1 MNWKLAEEVA
11 QGVYRENG
19 SIRAALNSITSNVVN
34 LNPIFLR
41 YVVEEVIFSPK
52 LLNDDELSDI
62 NERIGYIDNILY
74 AKGKILPRNTI
85 IAKEIRDVSRD
96 NDTRAAKS
104 RILLPFFSSHLAMP
118 CKPGE
123 HVWVIYEDVMNQQGL
138 GYWVS
143 RVVGFDHIDDVNHSH
158 FPRNDDSSFN
168 AQTDLNT
175 IPRYHFK
182 NGHFIEIVDRE
193 TQNVGSRLDFFFVKN
208 KENQNPDNV
217 YEDIL
222 FSSNA
227 TKATVKE
234 PVPRFRKRPGDLALE
249 GSNNSLIVLGN
260 ERSLSEDVKVS
271 SAEILDV
278 FKDSAGTI
286 DMVVGRG
293 STQQTM
299 GKIIKNDLNFNELD
313 KFALNVQAKEGDP
326 DFNSDRSR
334 ILLSQRTSPDSKFSI
349 TTYNKEKNKISDSAD
364 GDAAVV
370 IKTDKV
376 RIIARSDVQLIVQG
390 FQPATDPVG
399 KNIKESLTDSKN
411 WASITIK
418 SDGNIV
424 FTPSEMG
431 YIKLGGD
438 DADKGILCTA
448 TPVSAV
454 NGGIEGQPIGN
465 DAGGRSGGSLAANP
479 QGNTP
484 AIHPANG
491 TFANKVLV
499 K

>member
-1 MNWKLAEEVA
+1 MNWKLVEEAA

-19 SIRAALNSITSNVVN
+19 AIRAALNSITSNVIN

-52 LLNDDELSDI
+52 LLNDNELSDI
-62 NERIGYIDNILY
+62 NQRIGYIDNILY

-85 IAKEIRDVSRD
+85 IAKEIRDVNRD

-158 FPRNDDSSFN
+158 FPRNDDPTFN
-168 AQTDLNT
+168 AQVDLESV
-175 IPRYHFK
+175 PRYHFK
-182 NGHFIEIVDRE
+182 NGHFIEVVDRE
-193 TQNVGSRLDFFFVKN
+193 TQNRGSRLDFFFVKS

-227 TKATVKE
+227 NKATVKE
-234 PVPRFRKRPGDLALE
+234 PVPRFKKRPGDLALE

-260 ERSLSEDVKVS
+260 ERSSTSDPTVS
-271 SAEILDV
+271 SAESLGG
-278 FKDSAGTI
+278 FKDSSGTI

-299 GKIIKNDLNFNELD
+299 GKIVKNDLRFDELD

-334 ILLSQRTSPDSKFSI
+334 ILLSQRTSPDAKFSI
-349 TTYNKEKNKISDSAD
+349 ATYNQEKNKISDSAE
-364 GDAAVV
+364 GDAAV
-370 IKTDKV
+370 IIRTDKV
-376 RIIARSDVQLIVQG
+376 RIIARSDVQLLVQG
-390 FQPATDPVG
+390 FQAATDPLG
-399 KNIKESLTDSKN
+399 KNIKESLPDASK

-465 DAGGRSGGSLAANP
+465 DAGGRSGGSLAASP

>member
-19 SIRAALNSITSNVVN
+19 SIRAALNSITSNVIN

-52 LLNDDELSDI
+52 LLNDDELSVI
-62 NERIGYIDNILY
+62 NQRIGYIDNILY

-85 IAKEIRDVSRD
+85 IAKEIRDVNRD

-158 FPRNDDSSFN
+158 FPRNDDVSFSS
-168 AQTDLNT
+168 QRELGSV
-175 IPRYHFK
+175 PRYHFK
-182 NGHFIEIVDRE
+182 NGNFIEVIDRE
-193 TQNVGSRLDFFFVKN
+193 TQNPGTRLDFFFVKS
-208 KENQNPDNV
+208 KEKQNPDNV

-222 FSSNA
+222 FTSTA

-234 PVPRFRKRPGDLALE
+234 PVPRFKKRPGDLALE

-260 ERSLSEDVKVS
+260 ERSFVTDATVS
-271 SAEILDV
+271 SAEVLDDI
-278 FKDSAGTI
+278 KDSAGTI

-299 GKIIKNDLNFNELD
+299 GKIVNNDLKFDELD

-334 ILLSQRTSPDSKFSI
+334 ILLSQRTLPDAKFSI
-349 TTYNKEKNKISDSAD
+349 ATYNQEKNKVSDSAD
-364 GDAAVV
+364 GDAAIV
-370 IKTDKV
+370 IRTDKV
-376 RIIARSDVQLIVQG
+376 RIIARSDVQLLVQG
-390 FQPATDPVG
+390 FQPTTNPVG
-399 KNIKESLTDSKN
+399 KNVKESLTDTMN

-424 FTPSEMG
+424 FTPSDMG

-448 TPVSAV
+448 TPVSTV
-454 NGGIEGQPIGN
+454 NGGVEGQPIGN
-465 DAGGRSGGSLAANP
+465 DAGGRSGGSLAASP
-479 QGNTP
+479 TGNTP

>member
-11 QGVYRENG
+11 QGVYKENG
-19 SIRAALNSITSNVVN
+19 MLRSALNSISSNVIN
-34 LNPIFLR
+34 LNPVFLR

-52 LLNDDELSDI
+52 ILNDDELSNI
-62 NERIGYIDNILY
+62 NQRIGYIDNILY

-85 IAKEIRDVSRD
+85 IAKEIRDVNRD

-123 HVWVIYEDVMNQQGL
+123 HVWVIYEDVMNQHGL

-158 FPRNDDSSFN
+158 FPRNDDVSFSS
-168 AQTDLNT
+168 QRESGSV
-175 IPRYHFK
+175 PRYHFK
-182 NGHFIEIVDRE
+182 NGNFIEVIDRE
-193 TQNVGSRLDFFFVKN
+193 TQNPGTRLDFFFVKS
-208 KENQNPDNV
+208 KEKQNPDNV

-222 FSSNA
+222 FTSTA

-234 PVPRFRKRPGDLALE
+234 PVPRFKKRPGDLALE

-260 ERSLSEDVKVS
+260 ERSFVTDATVS
-271 SAEILDV
+271 SAEVLDDI
-278 FKDSAGTI
+278 KDSAGTI

-299 GKIIKNDLNFNELD
+299 GKIVNNDLKFDELD

-334 ILLSQRTSPDSKFSI
+334 ILLSQRTLPDTKFSI
-349 TTYNKEKNKISDSAD
+349 ATYNQEKNKVSDSAD
-364 GDAAVV
+364 GDAAIV
-370 IKTDKV
+370 IRTDKV
-376 RIIARSDVQLIVQG
+376 RIIARSDVQLLVQG
-390 FQPATDPVG
+390 FQSTTNPVG
-399 KNIKESLTDSKN
+399 KNVKESLTDTMN

-424 FTPSEMG
+424 FTPSDMG

-448 TPVSAV
+448 TPVSTV
-454 NGGIEGQPIGN
+454 NGGVEGQPIGN
-465 DAGGRSGGSLAANP
+465 DAGGRSGGSLAASP
-479 QGNTP
+479 TGNTP

>member
-1 MNWKLAEEVA
+1 MNWKLIEEAA
-11 QGVYRENG
+11 QGVHKENG
-19 SIRAALNSITSNVVN
+19 MIRAALNSITSNVIN
-34 LNPIFLR
+34 LNPVFLR
-41 YVVEEVIFSPK
+41 CVVEEVIFSPK
-52 LLNDDELSDI
+52 LLDDKALSKY
-62 NERIGYIDNILY
+62 NERYGYIDNINY
-74 AKGKILPRNTI
+74 AKGRILPRNTI
-85 IAKEIRDVSRD
+85 IGKEIRDTNRD
-96 NDTRAAKS
+96 NNTRASTS
-104 RILLPFFSSHLAMP
+104 RFLLPFFSSHFAMP

-123 HVWVIYEDVMNQQGL
+123 HVWVIYEDVTNQQGL
-138 GYWVS
+138 GYWIS
-143 RVVGFDHIDDVNHSH
+143 RIVGFDHIDDVNHSH
-158 FPRNDDSSFN
+158 FPRNDDASFN
-168 AQTDLNT
+168 SFRAQGNN

-182 NGHFIEIVDRE
+182 NGIFTEVFNNE
-193 TQNVGSRLDFFFVKN
+193 TQKSDNVLNFFFVKN
-208 KENQNPDNV
+208 SVQQNPDNV

-222 FSSNA
+222 SGSDA
-227 TKATVKE
+227 SKSVVRE
-234 PVPRFRKRPGDLALE
+234 PVPRFKKRPGDLALE

-260 ERSLSEDVKVS
+260 ERTFTEQNKSSSEEFS
-271 SAEILDV
+271 S
-278 FKDSAGTI
+278 FKDGAGTI

-293 STQQTM
+293 STTQTM
-299 GKIIKNDLNFNELD
+299 GKIIENDLKYKEID
-313 KFALNVQAKEGDP
+313 KFALNVEPKEGDP

-334 ILLSQRTSPDSKFSI
+334 ILIAQRTRVDSKFSI
-349 TTYNKEKNKISDSAD
+349 TTYNENVNKVADSTDGDSAI
-364 GDAAVV
+364 V

-376 RIIARSDVQLIVQG
+376 RIIARSDVQLLVQG
-390 FQPATDPVG
+390 FQSSTDPTG
-399 KNIKESLTDSKN
+399 RNIKESLTDAKN
-411 WASITIK
+411 WASIVIK

-424 FTPSEMG
+424 FTPSELG

-448 TPVSAV
+448 TPVSTV